1 MGDVLGEIIYDE
13 LNSDRVQC
21 LPKAAG
27 GTLDASQAAGILN
40 QMEPGFK
47 TVGTGSADWQNR
59 ADYLVSRL
67 ANMLRDNAYT
77 AALPAHNKPH
87 YWSFPID
94 LSTRINVGGAAFAAG
109 VWATAITYVVPA
121 GCQARIESYG
131 VNVGNDPGG
140 NVYTWNGS
148 LVWRI
153 QVNGVSKYAD
163 LDGWTIQRGS
173 IVLPRKTVMNL
184 QEDTQLTFQYRRAVN
199 WPALPAAPLAQDV
212 DFCFVG
218 YTWRPRQQ
226 LDGSRASIVYTG

>member
-1 MGDVLGEIIYDE
+1 MGDVLGEIIHDE
-13 LNSDRVQC
+13 LLADRVQC

-47 TVGTGSADWQNR
+47 TVGAGQAAWSDK

-67 ANMLRDNAYT
+67 ANLLRDSAFT

-94 LSTRINVGGAAFAAG
+94 LSARVNVAGAAFPAG
-109 VWATAITYVVPA
+109 TWATAITYTVPL

-131 VNVGNDPGG
+131 VNVGLDVGG
-140 NVYTWNGS
+140 GAYTWNGS

-153 QVNGVSKYAD
+153 QVNGTSKYAD
-163 LDGWTIQRGS
+163 LDGWSIQRGS

-184 QEDTQLTFQYRRAVN
+184 QEATQITFQYRRAIAWVGG
-199 WPALPAAPLAQDV
+199 AQDV
-212 DFCFVG
+212 DHCLVG